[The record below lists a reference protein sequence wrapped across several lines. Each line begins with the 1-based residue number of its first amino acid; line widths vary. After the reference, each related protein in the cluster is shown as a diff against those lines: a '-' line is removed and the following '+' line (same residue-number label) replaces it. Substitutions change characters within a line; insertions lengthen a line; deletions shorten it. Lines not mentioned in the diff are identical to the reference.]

1 MDDHYVYININN
13 STIYVTKLYK
23 PIKYFK
29 LLVQNIK
36 HYVPIFSV
44 DHGGPYSKP
53 CNWILE
59 VPIVGHHT
67 LALLITT
74 CQPFNLLKFTSCFFR
89 FTNTYSIYLKN

>member
-53 CNWILE
+53 CNRILE
-59 VPIVGHHT
+59 VPIVCHHT
-67 LALLITT
+67 LALLIAT
-74 CQPFNLLKFTSCFFR
+74 CLPLVNHSDRKSVV
-89 FTNTYSIYLKN
+89 